1 LGRGLRHPWPN
12 DFVFDVA
19 VLNLVCFGH
28 LTRRANQGH
37 IGIIANFADA
47 RAPETAAGFSFHK
60 TIGQGG
66 FNLSK
71 PFRRIFRNLLTTRK
85 RFDMSGKSPA

>member
-1 LGRGLRHPWPN
+1 LRHPRPN

-37 IGIIANFADA
+37 IGIIADIVEP
-47 RAPETAAGFSFHK
+47 APETAAGFFIS
-60 TIGQGG
+60 T
-66 FNLSK
+66 LS
-71 PFRRIFRNLLTTRK
+71 PGRFQFVETR
-85 RFDMSGKSPA
+85 FVEFSAIC

>member
-1 LGRGLRHPWPN
+1 MAQR
-12 DFVFDVA
+12 FCFDVA
-19 VLNLVCFGH
+19 VLNLVYLGH

-37 IGIIANFADA
+37 IGNIADVEP
-47 RAPETAAGFSFHK
+47 APETAAGFSFHK

-71 PFRRIFRNLLTTRK
+71 PFRRIFRNLLTVRK

>member
-1 LGRGLRHPWPN
+1 VRQPRLN

-37 IGIIANFADA
+37 IGIIADIVEP
-47 RAPETAAGFSFHK
+47 APETAAGFSFHK

-66 FNLSK
+66 FNSSK
-71 PFRRIFRNLLTTRK
+71 PFRRIFRNSFTARK